1 MMEGNL
7 NTVSSVEGSVSGTDT
22 FDLSTEPYF
31 PQIGSQGGQGS
42 CAGWALSYYAY
53 GYMEAKD
60 KGWTEASSGNP
71 EQLISP
77 AWTYNLA
84 NGGYDGGSSIYRN
97 GMILEEWG
105 APTLSTMP
113 YDPDDAVSWGDEESW
128 REAPLHRARDVHTM
142 SYSGES
148 TVEDVK
154 ELVSSGTPVVFGFNA
169 NEYSSG
175 FSDGNYI
182 LSSEEYSASTINHAQ
197 TVVGWD
203 DSVSDDGETGAFRV
217 ANSWGTDFAEDGYY
231 WLTYDAFME
240 IGDLLSLTY
249 MSDRSDYQPELLGT
263 WEFGESP
270 TRDAVIELGMGGH
283 SSPMETRKPEYVAN
297 RDGHNPTFPSF
308 MCADI
313 TEFSDKLEG
322 DTDFYLEIGS
332 ATSGGTITSFKVE
345 RYNDYGG
352 QPAEVSE
359 QSPDVPVS
367 TPGYATCTLG
377 EEETSVPTAPQ
388 NLAADADDGKV
399 SLTWNAPSDDGGA
412 SITDYRIYRGTSSG
426 QLSHHTTTGSTSY
439 TDSSVT
445 NGQKYYYKVSAVNS
459 EGEGP
464 KSSEVSATPES
475 ADQDTEPSAPQD
487 LTASSSDG
495 KVSLSWNAP
504 SDDGGASITDYRIYR
519 GTSSGQLSHHTT
531 TGSTSYT
538 DSSVTNGQKYYY
550 KVSAVNSEGEGPKS
564 SEVSA
569 TPESSDEKT
578 VPSAPQ
584 NLKVTPGDGS
594 ASVSWDP
601 PADDG
606 ESDID
611 YYKVYRRTPDQSY
624 FFVYKTE
631 TTNFNQ
637 DGLKNGQTYLYSVK
651 AVNSEGQ
658 GPKTSEVE
666 VVPGSD
672 ASTVPSEP
680 RNLAADA
687 DDGKVSLTWN
697 APSDDGGASITDY
710 RIYRGTSSGQ
720 LSHHTTTGST
730 SYTDSSVTNGQK
742 YYYKVSAVNSEG

>member
-1 MMEGNL
+1 MVTLSAFLVGTAFGNIVGAQEPGIEDHQQVESEQVIEDVTPDDLITSHKARAGDIQQLRERLGVFQEGGDYNPTFQGLGTGLAPPTERDWETMEGNL
-7 NTVSSVEGSVSGTDT
+7 NMVSSAEGSVSGTDT
-22 FDLSTEPYF
+22 LDLSTDPYF
-31 PQIGSQGGQGS
+31 PQIKSQGGQGS
-42 CAGWALSYYAY
+42 CAAWALTYYAY

-60 KGWTEASSGNP
+60 NGWTEASSGNP

-263 WEFGESP
+263 WEFGDSP

-322 DTDFYLEIGS
+322 STDFYVEIGS
-332 ATSGGTITSFKVE
+332 ATSGGTINSFKVE

-352 QPAEVSE
+352 QPTEVSE

-377 EEETSVPTAPQ
+377 EEKASVPTAPQ
-388 NLAADADDGKV
+388 NLAASASDGKV
-399 SLTWNAPSDDGGA
+399 SLTWDAPSDDGGA
-412 SITDYRIYRGTSSG
+412 SVTDYKLYRGTSSG
-426 QLSHHTTTGSTSY
+426 QLSHY
-439 TDSSVT
+439 
-445 NGQKYYYKVSAVNS
+445 A
-459 EGEGP
+459 
-464 KSSEVSATPES
+464 
-475 ADQDTEPSAPQD
+475 
-487 LTASSSDG
+487 
-495 KVSLSWNAP
+495 
-504 SDDGGASITDYRIYR
+504 
-519 GTSSGQLSHHTT
+519 T

-569 TPESSDEKT
+569 TPESSGENT
-578 VPSAPQ
+578 VPSEPVNVRAEMI
-584 NLKVTPGDGS
+584 DGS
-594 ASVSWDP
+594 ITLTWNP

-606 ESDID
+606 GSAVSQ
-611 YYKVYRRTPDQSY
+611 YKVYWT
-624 FFVYKTE
+624 
-631 TTNFNQ
+631 
-637 DGLKNGQTYLYSVK
+637 
-651 AVNSEGQ
+651 
-658 GPKTSEVE
+658 
-666 VVPGSD
+666 
-672 ASTVPSEP
+672 
-680 RNLAADA
+680 
-687 DDGKVSLTWN
+687 
-697 APSDDGGASITDY
+697 
-710 RIYRGTSSGQ
+710 TSSIFF
-720 LSHHTTTGST
+720 H
-730 SYTDSSVTNGQK
+730 YT
-742 YYYKVSAVNSEG
+742 YKVSGTSFTLDNVDEGETYIFRVSAINSVGEGPKSDKVYLNTDNVGSMLDFTTIGVHHTWMETEHSLDAAMIDLRVRL